1 MGWNGRLLVALS
13 DSQTAPSL
21 DASALITIDT
31 QRDLLDDGAFP
42 IAGTSAVLPAMR
54 RLIEGFRAVRRPIVH
69 IVRLYEP
76 DGSNAEPCRREL
88 LAAGAQILIR
98 GTPGCQIATELL
110 PEPDVQLDAALL
122 LAGRPQSL
130 GAHEVAL
137 YKPRW
142 GAFYRTP
149 LEKYLRERG
158 ISTVVFA
165 GCNFPN
171 CPRTSIYE
179 ASERDFRVVAIRDAI
194 SGLYERGERELLN
207 IGVQLLT
214 AEEVTSSVRSVHGEP
229 ARVRS

>member
-31 QRDLLDDGAFP
+31 QRDVLDDGAFP

-98 GTPGCQIATELL
+98 GTPGCQIATELENDAL
-110 PEPDVQLDAALL
+110 NWPHCDV
-122 LAGRPQSL
+122 
-130 GAHEVAL
+130 
-137 YKPRW
+137 
-142 GAFYRTP
+142 
-149 LEKYLRERG
+149 
-158 ISTVVFA
+158 
-165 GCNFPN
+165 
-171 CPRTSIYE
+171 
-179 ASERDFRVVAIRDAI
+179 
-194 SGLYERGERELLN
+194 LN
-207 IGVQLLT
+207 WPHL
-214 AEEVTSSVRSVHGEP
+214 
-229 ARVRS
+229 RVRS